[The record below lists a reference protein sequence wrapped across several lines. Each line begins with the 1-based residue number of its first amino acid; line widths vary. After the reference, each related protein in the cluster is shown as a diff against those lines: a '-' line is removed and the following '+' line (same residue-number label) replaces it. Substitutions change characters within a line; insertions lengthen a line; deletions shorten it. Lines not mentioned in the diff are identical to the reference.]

1 MSTGNRPFTAEIRRT
16 PSVTQEERGGDAY
29 ARAGVDISAGNELV
43 RRIAPLA
50 RATARAGSTGG
61 LGGFGAVFDLAAEE
75 FDDPLLVAAT
85 DGVGTKI
92 LIAEATGR
100 HDTLGIDLVA
110 MCVND
115 LVVQGAE
122 PLFFLDYLATGRLE
136 VEAATALVTGIAK
149 GCALAGCALIG
160 GETAEM
166 PGVYA
171 PGRFDLAGFAV
182 GAVERADL
190 LPRPVV
196 AGDRIIGLAA
206 SGLHSNGF
214 SLVRRIVADAG
225 LALTDAAPF
234 APGRRLG
241 EVLLEP
247 TRIYVR
253 SCRAALRHRGVRA
266 LAHITG
272 GGLLENPPRVVPDG
286 LRIRLDATAW
296 PLPPVMRWLAETGGL
311 DHATLARTFNCGLGM
326 LLFVAADDAAA
337 LLEILAGQGETALAV
352 GVVEAGAPGPA
363 EVLIDG
369 LESAWP
375 GAAPPS

>member
-1 MSTGNRPFTAEIRRT
+1 M
-16 PSVTQEERGGDAY
+16 TQEERGGDAY
-29 ARAGVDISAGNELV
+29 AKAGVDIAAGNQLV
-43 RRIAPLA
+43 RRIAPFA
-50 RATARAGSTGG
+50 MATARAGTLGG

-75 FDDPLLVAAT
+75 FSDPLLVAAT
-85 DGVGTKI
+85 DGVGTK
-92 LIAEATGR
+92 LLVAEAMHR

-115 LVVQGAE
+115 LIVQGAE
-122 PLFFLDYLATGRLE
+122 PLFFLDYFATGKLE

-149 GCALAGCALIG
+149 GCTLAGCALIG

-182 GAVERADL
+182 GAVERQDL

-206 SGLHSNGF
+206 SGLHSNGY

-225 LALTDAAPF
+225 LELYDPAPF
-234 APGRRLG
+234 EPERSLG
-241 EVLLEP
+241 LVLLEP
-247 TRIYVR
+247 TLIYVR
-253 SCRAALRHRGVRA
+253 SCRTALRHGGVRA

-286 LRIRLDATAW
+286 LRVRLDAAAC
-296 PLPPVMRWLAETGGL
+296 PLPPVMRWLAETGTL

-326 LLFVAADDAAA
+326 LLFVAAEEAGAIV
-337 LLEILAGQGETALAV
+337 EILERQGETAMVV
-352 GVVEAGAPGPA
+352 GIVETGAAGPA
-363 EVLIDG
+363 QVAIDNR
-369 LESAWP
+369 ETAWP
-375 GAAPPS
+375 VAAPPS